1 MTGKREKRERRGG
14 LAVLAALLALA
25 LLLSR
30 GNSRGAAVSSPA
42 EPEAPEE
49 EAAVEPAARTVAEAP
64 LPDSGDAPLPQSDEE
79 PVGEPSGWEDSVP
92 EGGPVEDSY
101 FDDAVFLGDSRTDG
115 FQLYSGLS
123 HGTFLY
129 ATGATVESV
138 FSKAVETP
146 VGTMPLLD
154 ALSSMDCGKI
164 YLMLGVNE
172 LGWNGTDIFRT
183 QSEKLLQRLRED
195 HPDAVIVIQSLLP
208 VSAAKD
214 AEGRYVNNDRIDAY
228 NQVWMDLAQTYDAVY
243 LNVAEAVAG
252 EDGKLPEELCFDG
265 VHLNPAGCRLWL
277 DYLRTHPVGDWEP
290 AVPETEAAGGEA
302 DGAEAP

>member
-1 MTGKREKRERRGG
+1 MLGKRETWERRGG
-14 LAVLAALLALA
+14 LTVLLALTA
-25 LLLSR
+25 LLVLLAR
-30 GNSRGAAVSSPA
+30 GGPRGAAVSSPA
-42 EPEAPEE
+42 EPEVPGET
-49 EAAVEPAARTVAEAP
+49 AAEPAARTVAEEP
-64 LPDSGDAPLPQSDEE
+64 FPDSGEGSAEE
-79 PVGEPSGWEDSVP
+79 PAETPSGWAGPVP
-92 EGGPVEDSY
+92 EGGPVEDTY

-115 FQLYSGLS
+115 FRLYSGLS

-146 VGTMPLLD
+146 AGTMPLLD
-154 ALSSMDCGKI
+154 ALKPMDCGKI

-172 LGWNGTDIFRT
+172 LGWNGTDIFRN
-183 QSEKLLQRLRED
+183 QSETLLQRLRED
-195 HPDAVIVIQSLLP
+195 HPDAVIVIQSILP

-228 NQVWMDLAQTYDAVY
+228 NQVWMELAEEFDAAY
-243 LNVAEAVAG
+243 LNVVEAVAG

-277 DYLRTHPVGDWEP
+277 DYLRTHPVGDWD
-290 AVPETEAAGGEA
+290 AAAAETAGGEA
-302 DGAEAP
+302 EAP

>member
-1 MTGKREKRERRGG
+1 MQGKRETWARRGG
-14 LAVLAALLALA
+14 LTVLLALTA
-25 LLLSR
+25 LLVLLAR
-30 GNSRGAAVSSPA
+30 GGPRGAAVNSPA
-42 EPEAPEE
+42 EPETPEE
-49 EAAVEPAARTVAEAP
+49 ATAEPAVRTGVEDPLSESGEEPAAE
-64 LPDSGDAPLPQSDEE
+64 L
-79 PVGEPSGWEDSVP
+79 SGWAGAVP
-92 EGGPVEDSY
+92 EGGPVEDTY

-115 FQLYSGLS
+115 FRLYSGLT

-138 FSKAVETP
+138 FSKDVETP
-146 VGTMPLLD
+146 AGTMPLLD
-154 ALSSMDCGKI
+154 ALRSMDCGKI

-172 LGWNGTDIFRT
+172 LGWNGTDIFRN

-214 AEGRYVNNDRIDAY
+214 AEGRYVNNDRINAY
-228 NQVWMDLAQTYDAVY
+228 NQVWMELAEEFDAAY

-265 VHLNPAGCRLWL
+265 VHLNPAGCHLWL
-277 DYLRTHPVGDWEP
+277 DYLRTHPVGDWEAALAAAEEP
-290 AVPETEAAGGEA
+290 TE
-302 DGAEAP
+302 P

>member
-42 EPEAPEE
+42 EPEAP
-49 EAAVEPAARTVAEAP
+49 AVEPAARTVAEAP
-64 LPDSGDAPLPQSDEE
+64 LPDSSDAPLPQSDEE
-79 PVGEPSGWEDSVP
+79 PVGEPSRWENSVP

-101 FDDAVFLGDSRTDG
+101 FDDVVFLGDSRTDG

-228 NQVWMDLAQTYDAVY
+228 NQVWMDLAQTYDVVY

-277 DYLRTHPVGDWEP
+277 DYLRTHPVGD
-290 AVPETEAAGGEA
+290 
-302 DGAEAP
+302 